1 MHKHKRNKFKLS
13 PETIRNLNGKQ
24 SGQVIGAFSLDCTC
38 DFTSC
43 ASLTDCPYC
52 PSLYPC

>member
-1 MHKHKRNKFKLS
+1 MKRTQKNKLRLS
-13 PETIRNLNGKQ
+13 PETIRKLDGKQ
-24 SGQVIGAFSLDCTC
+24 VGNAVGGFSLDCTC

-43 ASLTDCPYC
+43 TSLTDCPYC

>member
-1 MHKHKRNKFKLS
+1 MHKPMRNKFKLS
-13 PETIRNLNGKQ
+13 PETIRNLNGRR
-24 SGQVIGAFSLDCTC
+24 SDQVAGGFSLDCTC